1 MPSDA
6 RFRDG
11 DPPLCPVR
19 PPSQLQNVHIYPR
32 NALST
37 SFCETQVFGH
47 GQHVAHI
54 NFRRLGRCRPS
65 PSSSSP
71 LFSPTHRQ
79 SSNVNHHPSAL
90 LRLRHESTSFYGRLA
105 GRSLPL
111 MAFRQSFYIA
121 DIGRQ
126 YSGSPFRLPLFRS
139 VGQLPS
145 HKSVLKS
152 DITFNLSRQHET
164 AVRP

>member
-1 MPSDA
+1 MSRSSTIPIAKCPYLPSLHII
-6 RFRDG
+6 R
-11 DPPLCPVR
+11 
-19 PPSQLQNVHIYPR
+19 QLLR
-32 NALST
+32 NA
-37 SFCETQVFGH
+37 GPRAR
-47 GQHVAHI
+47 QHVARI
-54 NFRRLGRCRPS
+54 NFRRLGKCRPS
-65 PSSSSP
+65 PSSPSP

-90 LRLRHESTSFYGRLA
+90 FHLGHEPTSFYGRLA